1 MQLSV
6 LFASKPLSLLSVLP
20 DKAFSKMAS
29 FGRFPVP
36 ALFFSIIGFITF
48 NVVNSQL
55 KIIGWKSW
63 NRRQTLG
70 LSKIAELQLSINRSI
85 WQHCLLLRIV
95 NK

>member
-6 LFASKPLSLLSVLP
+6 LFASKPLSLVSVLP
-20 DKAFSKMAS
+20 NKAFSKVAF
-29 FGRFPVP
+29 FGQISDTG
-36 ALFFSIIGFITF
+36 LFSIIGFITF